1 MQNMNAREKE
11 ENGKAGMLNEL
22 LDINVN
28 NEFYDF
34 PDETGI
40 LSRHE
45 QLFRKEYEKGAIE
58 LKHIDVYKIQGYQD
72 LTNRLQSTMNNNI
85 FMNIEEL
92 SDKVDGLVK
101 SDKNAILAEK
111 VVFLEK
117 ENEFLR
123 DEYTRI
129 EKSYQ
134 LLSDRLDAKDETDS
148 TNILLITQQMRE
160 LQEAVEIMRKDTK
173 LEREM
178 TDRFEALEKA
188 DDFLRENQTQHA
200 IKLEGIN
207 GDCKRVTTEV
217 NETELPKLAQN
228 CNNNIQIIRNEA
240 EIMNNEI
247 KSMKPKIDLNTE
259 NIQGISRVLSPMED
273 EVSVLSKGL
282 NINVLPNLSS
292 INTGL
297 DKVIHTVNA
306 HEGQLEKMEIETKS
320 SLKNTTTKI
329 EEIMTEFN
337 YGNRINAL
345 EMEVNRNH
353 AEKLDRIE
361 NEIAPRITKLDN
373 ELRPKIQIVEIMIK
387 DIDSKLRSNIDEI
400 QVKVNN
406 QLESER
412 IEGVKRMEPKFNDM
426 TKIVNDNFAKL
437 ELEIHEKLWPYIK
450 EMDHDY
456 KAELKEKVWPSVE
469 GIIADINLK
478 MSKMEENH
486 INLSKEFNIQLIENQ
501 NEIVQTILPK
511 LETIN
516 SEVDRKIS
524 HSINLFKT
532 ENNTEIQNKIQ
543 LNLTQ
548 YSEKQNSEVND
559 KLWDKINEVESKTL
573 NSEVEI
579 FEKLWPFIQS
589 MDSDVK
595 EELADKIWPEINNCK
610 ELQIKISE
618 VENKTSLYQQDAN
631 KDIEPRIDEV
641 DSKANHTEKEVYNQ
655 LLPKMNNIDSEIDR
669 KISVNINNFK
679 TENNTDIT
687 NKILLSLKE
696 YKKEQESEVNNKIW
710 EKITEIQ
717 AELYEK
723 LWPYVQEMDK
733 DNKVEMTERLWPELN
748 KVKKIEAQLKEITP
762 KIKDV
767 EDRALTSQ
775 NEIVERV
782 IPKLNTIDSE
792 IDKKISVNINNF
804 KTENNTDITNKIL
817 LSLNDY
823 KKEQDSEVNEKIW
836 ERLTEIQAELY
847 DKLWPYVQEMDKDH
861 KIEITERL
869 WPELNKVKDIEVQL
883 KEITPKIKDVEDR
896 ALTSQ
901 NEIVERV
908 IPKLN
913 TIDSEI
919 DKKISVNINNFKTEN
934 NTDITNKILLSLND
948 YKKEQDSE
956 VNEKIWERLTEIQ
969 AELYDKLWPYVQEM
983 DKDNKKLKSRKGY
996 GQNSTKALTS
1006 QNDIVDKLLPQL
1018 NKLKDIEVQLK
1029 EITPKIKDVEDR
1041 ALTSQNE
1048 IVERVIPKLNTID
1061 SEIDRKISVNIN
1073 NFKTENNTDITNK
1086 ILLSLNDYKKEQDS
1100 EVNEKLWDKLKE
1112 IQSELFDKLWPYVQE
1127 MDKDHK
1133 IEITERLWPELNKV
1147 KDIEVQLKEITP
1159 KIKDKEQD
1167 SEVNEK
1173 LWDKLKEIQSELFD
1187 KLWPYVQEMDKDH
1200 KIEITERLWPELNKV
1215 KDIEVQLKEITPKIK
1230 DVEDRALTSQNEI
1243 VERVIPKLNTIDSE
1257 IDKKISVNINNF
1269 KTENNTDITNKI
1281 LLSLN
1286 DYKKEQDSEEMDKD
1300 HKIEITERLWPELNK
1315 VKDIE
1320 VQLKEITPMFDEID
1334 SKTSDKLDKMSNK
1347 YGEDVKQTV
1356 INIENKYDTEIKNIW
1371 PELEKLNSLIN
1382 DKIDNQT
1389 KVMEN
1394 QYSREINEKLWPTIK
1409 DIKERSEK
1417 INQIER
1423 SIIEIQP
1430 QISKIEKDSTEY
1442 KSELFDK
1449 VWPTI
1454 KSIDVK
1460 YMEEI
1465 APQVMKVENTYKSE
1479 VEDKVWP
1486 KLNSMQTI
1494 INEEIYNKIWPLI
1507 NELNENRDK
1516 MTSFI
1521 KDIQPKVKD
1530 VEDKV
1535 NKIQPQ
1541 MKDKINPKLHE
1552 VERKCDNLNPKL
1564 KNVEDKFDNL
1574 KPQLKE
1580 LSDTT
1585 SKSHKEIFDKLWP
1598 TMKELLE
1605 SKQLVEPKLRDLE
1618 PKLKNIEGKV
1628 EKIHPMMKDVEH
1640 KIDNF
1645 NPKLKE
1651 FENLFGKINPKLSD
1665 VEKKV
1670 DNLNPKLKDV
1680 EAKVDNIKPLLK
1692 EIWPEINSLQSSL
1705 NILDPDVTQIKEK
1718 LVDTQNIVN
1727 NEIWPH
1733 IDKLSLTQTEQFNL
1747 SVQNI
1752 ENMDKDL
1759 KLELQENVWPAIDD
1773 LRLVKPFISES
1784 TSQFNLINE
1793 EIEVLKK
1800 ITDNSTNEISN
1811 KIWPKIT
1818 QISVEQ
1824 NEQVS
1829 VNIQNIENK
1838 FNIEIN
1844 DKLWPY
1850 VQEMN
1855 TFLKDEVEGKLIPH
1869 VQELDD
1875 LRPQLNDVR
1884 ETVKDV
1890 NAKAEKSLDEIFNS
1904 LWPHVKSL
1912 NIKLSDDIIQNIKNL
1927 EIKFDTEIFKKM
1939 WPFINDMDR
1948 DIKKEIHEV
1957 TSQLE
1962 TVELKSEKSH
1972 YEIVEYLRPNV
1983 ETVTMRIDSEVWPFI
1998 RELDDRVTKD
2008 LYEKLWP
2015 QVNEIV
2021 PKIKDVHARVAFADP
2036 GDLKNKIES
2045 INISIDDRFQEIYP
2059 KIKDMTDKIS
2069 FLEPVAYGTAEKLD
2083 IFVPKLDSLELRID
2097 ERTSKTV
2104 QEVNLVVNERFGLLE
2119 PGLAKFDQRLTILE
2133 PRVSETIEKLSIMEP
2148 RKIETKMSAM
2158 EPKSDDLE
2166 YRLADIE
2173 PQLLDLSKLVK
2184 ENVEPLSSELEKHI
2198 QNNVDPTLKRLE
2210 SEFNEMIL
2218 SHTSFKQQNDII
2230 ESQIIPKIRD
2240 EINVEISNINIE
2252 IKERILPKIFSL
2264 EEQHIMQIEKVHYVE
2279 ALQDRVNLL
2288 DDQKQRSEALIK
2300 ESLEDAVKKNR
2311 DSFESLKQSLIIKME
2326 ELDNNDKD
2334 HWDKLKALEIDTI
2347 ECKEQLIKSSV
2358 DYMNISKILFDDVR
2372 PELDVTSTKC
2382 SELFQE
2388 LYKLTERVSES
2399 SVSVKDVQTS
2409 SRVIQEDLNERYR
2422 EIEKRLYN
2430 ELSLNSEKLLTV
2442 RNDVLDFCDKELF
2455 VVKGEINE
2463 KIIMID
2469 SLCKS
2474 NESHVENLRG
2484 LNTKLLDQMKE
2495 QLQREIIKQETLIS
2509 EIKTEASVRLDTI
2522 IQELK
2527 DSSDKNCAT

>member
-1 MQNMNAREKE
+1 MSTPADNLWYHSIRYLEKYR
-11 ENGKAGMLNEL
+11 
-22 LDINVN
+22 LDYNRHGIQ
-28 NEFYDF
+28 EFYDF

-58 LKHIDVYKIQGYQD
+58 LKHMYFELVKLFFERERKLYPKAHEHLRDVYKIQGYQD

-217 NETELPKLAQN
+217 NEVIKFTNTEFSKVNTNFENLMETELPKLAQN

-373 ELRPKIQIVEIMIK
+373 ELRPKIQNVEIMIK

-486 INLSKEFNIQLIENQ
+486 INLSKEFNIQLVDLQNRTQKDVADNLINKLNDVQDKIYKDMNDITKQTNEFQLKYANELNDSMWPRIEKLDKRIFELGGDVQQQINLQISNYQSETTTNIMNEVMIIINEFKNEINPKHKDLEKRVANNEVELFEKLWPFVKDLDREMSTKVSPFMKTTVENVESLHTNLNKCNEEIFNNVWPFIKNINKESSEQLSISINNLEKKYDNEIFDNLWPFVKEMDKDFKIELGEKMWPQINSLENKITELNPKIENQ

-631 KDIEPRIDEV
+631 KEFDSKLLKMENEMKDQINININNFRLENNIEIDKKIEINLENYNRDQSSNVTDKIWERLEELQISSHDNNIELHEKLWPYILEMDKDIKIEMGEKLWPEVNKIKDVEPKIERINSKIQSIEPRIDEV

-748 KVKKIEAQLKEITP
+748 KVKKIEAQLQEITP

-792 IDKKISVNINNF
+792 IDRKISVNINNF

-983 DKDNKKLKSRKGY
+983 DKDNKIEITERLWPELNKVKNIEVQLREMTPKIKDVEDR
-996 GQNSTKALTS
+996 ALTS

-1018 NKLKDIEVQLK
+1018 NKLKDIEAQLQK
-1029 EITPKIKDVEDR
+1029 SHPR
-1041 ALTSQNE
+1041 S
-1048 IVERVIPKLNTID
+1048 RMW
-1061 SEIDRKISVNIN
+1061 
-1073 NFKTENNTDITNK
+1073 KTE
-1086 ILLSLNDYKKEQDS
+1086 L
-1100 EVNEKLWDKLKE
+1100 
-1112 IQSELFDKLWPYVQE
+1112 
-1127 MDKDHK
+1127 
-1133 IEITERLWPELNKV
+1133 
-1147 KDIEVQLKEITP
+1147 
-1159 KIKDKEQD
+1159 
-1167 SEVNEK
+1167 
-1173 LWDKLKEIQSELFD
+1173 
-1187 KLWPYVQEMDKDH
+1187 
-1200 KIEITERLWPELNKV
+1200 
-1215 KDIEVQLKEITPKIK
+1215 
-1230 DVEDRALTSQNEI
+1230 
-1243 VERVIPKLNTIDSE
+1243 
-1257 IDKKISVNINNF
+1257 
-1269 KTENNTDITNKI
+1269 
-1281 LLSLN
+1281 
-1286 DYKKEQDSEEMDKD
+1286 
-1300 HKIEITERLWPELNK
+1300 
-1315 VKDIE
+1315 
-1320 VQLKEITPMFDEID
+1320 
-1334 SKTSDKLDKMSNK
+1334 
-1347 YGEDVKQTV
+1347 
-1356 INIENKYDTEIKNIW
+1356 
-1371 PELEKLNSLIN
+1371 
-1382 DKIDNQT
+1382 
-1389 KVMEN
+1389 
-1394 QYSREINEKLWPTIK
+1394 
-1409 DIKERSEK
+1409 
-1417 INQIER
+1417 
-1423 SIIEIQP
+1423 
-1430 QISKIEKDSTEY
+1430 
-1442 KSELFDK
+1442 
-1449 VWPTI
+1449 
-1454 KSIDVK
+1454 
-1460 YMEEI
+1460 
-1465 APQVMKVENTYKSE
+1465 
-1479 VEDKVWP
+1479 
-1486 KLNSMQTI
+1486 
-1494 INEEIYNKIWPLI
+1494 
-1507 NELNENRDK
+1507 
-1516 MTSFI
+1516 
-1521 KDIQPKVKD
+1521 
-1530 VEDKV
+1530 
-1535 NKIQPQ
+1535 
-1541 MKDKINPKLHE
+1541 
-1552 VERKCDNLNPKL
+1552 
-1564 KNVEDKFDNL
+1564 
-1574 KPQLKE
+1574 
-1580 LSDTT
+1580 
-1585 SKSHKEIFDKLWP
+1585 
-1598 TMKELLE
+1598 
-1605 SKQLVEPKLRDLE
+1605 
-1618 PKLKNIEGKV
+1618 
-1628 EKIHPMMKDVEH
+1628 
-1640 KIDNF
+1640 
-1645 NPKLKE
+1645 
-1651 FENLFGKINPKLSD
+1651 
-1665 VEKKV
+1665 
-1670 DNLNPKLKDV
+1670 
-1680 EAKVDNIKPLLK
+1680 
-1692 EIWPEINSLQSSL
+1692 
-1705 NILDPDVTQIKEK
+1705 
-1718 LVDTQNIVN
+1718 
-1727 NEIWPH
+1727 
-1733 IDKLSLTQTEQFNL
+1733 
-1747 SVQNI
+1747 
-1752 ENMDKDL
+1752 
-1759 KLELQENVWPAIDD
+1759 
-1773 LRLVKPFISES
+1773 
-1784 TSQFNLINE
+1784 
-1793 EIEVLKK
+1793 
-1800 ITDNSTNEISN
+1800 
-1811 KIWPKIT
+1811 
-1818 QISVEQ
+1818 
-1824 NEQVS
+1824 
-1829 VNIQNIENK
+1829 
-1838 FNIEIN
+1838 
-1844 DKLWPY
+1844 
-1850 VQEMN
+1850 
-1855 TFLKDEVEGKLIPH
+1855 
-1869 VQELDD
+1869 
-1875 LRPQLNDVR
+1875 
-1884 ETVKDV
+1884 
-1890 NAKAEKSLDEIFNS
+1890 
-1904 LWPHVKSL
+1904 
-1912 NIKLSDDIIQNIKNL
+1912 
-1927 EIKFDTEIFKKM
+1927 
-1939 WPFINDMDR
+1939 
-1948 DIKKEIHEV
+1948 
-1957 TSQLE
+1957 
-1962 TVELKSEKSH
+1962 
-1972 YEIVEYLRPNV
+1972 
-1983 ETVTMRIDSEVWPFI
+1983 
-1998 RELDDRVTKD
+1998 
-2008 LYEKLWP
+2008 
-2015 QVNEIV
+2015 
-2021 PKIKDVHARVAFADP
+2021 
-2036 GDLKNKIES
+2036 
-2045 INISIDDRFQEIYP
+2045 
-2059 KIKDMTDKIS
+2059 
-2069 FLEPVAYGTAEKLD
+2069 
-2083 IFVPKLDSLELRID
+2083 
-2097 ERTSKTV
+2097 
-2104 QEVNLVVNERFGLLE
+2104 
-2119 PGLAKFDQRLTILE
+2119 
-2133 PRVSETIEKLSIMEP
+2133 
-2148 RKIETKMSAM
+2148 
-2158 EPKSDDLE
+2158 
-2166 YRLADIE
+2166 
-2173 PQLLDLSKLVK
+2173 
-2184 ENVEPLSSELEKHI
+2184 
-2198 QNNVDPTLKRLE
+2198 
-2210 SEFNEMIL
+2210 
-2218 SHTSFKQQNDII
+2218 
-2230 ESQIIPKIRD
+2230 
-2240 EINVEISNINIE
+2240 
-2252 IKERILPKIFSL
+2252 
-2264 EEQHIMQIEKVHYVE
+2264 
-2279 ALQDRVNLL
+2279 
-2288 DDQKQRSEALIK
+2288 
-2300 ESLEDAVKKNR
+2300 
-2311 DSFESLKQSLIIKME
+2311 
-2326 ELDNNDKD
+2326 
-2334 HWDKLKALEIDTI
+2334 
-2347 ECKEQLIKSSV
+2347 
-2358 DYMNISKILFDDVR
+2358 
-2372 PELDVTSTKC
+2372 
-2382 SELFQE
+2382 
-2388 LYKLTERVSES
+2388 
-2399 SVSVKDVQTS
+2399 
-2409 SRVIQEDLNERYR
+2409 
-2422 EIEKRLYN
+2422 
-2430 ELSLNSEKLLTV
+2430 
-2442 RNDVLDFCDKELF
+2442 
-2455 VVKGEINE
+2455 
-2463 KIIMID
+2463 
-2469 SLCKS
+2469 
-2474 NESHVENLRG
+2474 
-2484 LNTKLLDQMKE
+2484 
-2495 QLQREIIKQETLIS
+2495 
-2509 EIKTEASVRLDTI
+2509 
-2522 IQELK
+2522 
-2527 DSSDKNCAT
+2527 